1 MVQSPGCC
9 LHSCGSGAVVASP
22 ASCEEQHR
30 LDALLR
36 QPSLHDTLPMG
47 ISTEN
52 HLGCKRPEQDLQP
65 NPPSSFSTQDPAW
78 ITPAP
83 FVPTEGASGPA
94 PCGATQPPSRQPYH
108 TPIPRLRDTQG
119 RHSSPHRC
127 TRQEDKH
134 LVPQKAA
141 RPRLLRAPPRLPHP
155 NARQH
160 GAGPGREE
168 NTPRHVTRQPP
179 ALRAC
184 ASPPRAGRAGAVP
197 PAVGGKGRRRFRPVP
212 RWRRPLSGPCHG
224 R

>member
-52 HLGCKRPEQDLQP
+52 HLGCKRPKQDLQP

-83 FVPTEGASGPA
+83 FVPTEHASGPA
-94 PCGATQPPSRQPYH
+94 PCGTTRPPSRQPYH
-108 TPIPRLRDTQG
+108 TPIRNVNLQV
-119 RHSSPHRC
+119 SFQVS
-127 TRQEDKH
+127 H
-134 LVPQKAA
+134 LGTNTGMQ
-141 RPRLLRAPPRLPHP
+141 RAPPPS
-155 NARQH
+155 
-160 GAGPGREE
+160 
-168 NTPRHVTRQPP
+168 P
-179 ALRAC
+179 AA
-184 ASPPRAGRAGAVP
+184 PM
-197 PAVGGKGRRRFRPVP
+197 VGTEP
-212 RWRRPLSGPCHG
+212 
-224 R
+224 